1 MHEPGNTPN
10 SIRSTTARERI
21 LVVDDERDIQELIHY
36 SLKRD
41 GFVVYTIGTG
51 EEALVA
57 AEDIGPELIILD
69 RMLPGMD
76 GIEVCR
82 HLKRQVTTRTTPV
95 IMLTAKTEEDDIV
108 VGLDAGADDYVTK
121 PFSPKVLIARV
132 RAALRRA
139 QEAGNSPQNE
149 IVHIH
154 DITIDITRHSVTIGD
169 RPVQLS
175 ATEFAILEF
184 LSRRPGW
191 VFSRARIIDGVKGE
205 NYPVTE
211 RSVDVQILGLRKKLG
226 DAGNLIETVRGV
238 GYRMRSD

>member
-1 MHEPGNTPN
+1 MPEPGNIQN
-10 SIRSTTARERI
+10 SNRDVVNRERI
-21 LVVDDERDIQELIHY
+21 LVVDDERDIQELIHFA
-36 SLKRD
+36 LKRE

-76 GIEVCR
+76 GVEVCR
-82 HLKRQVTTRTTPV
+82 RLKTHETTRSIPV

-108 VGLDAGADDYVTK
+108 VGLEAGADDYVAK
-121 PFSPKVLIARV
+121 PFSPKVLVARV

-139 QEAGNSPQNE
+139 QETGNVPVNE
-149 IVHIH
+149 IVRIH
-154 DITIDITRHSVTIGD
+154 NVTIDIARHSVSVRDQPIH
-169 RPVQLS
+169 LS

-184 LSRRPGW
+184 LARRPGW

-226 DAGNLIETVRGV
+226 DDGFLIQTVRGV
-238 GYRMRSD
+238 GYRMRAE